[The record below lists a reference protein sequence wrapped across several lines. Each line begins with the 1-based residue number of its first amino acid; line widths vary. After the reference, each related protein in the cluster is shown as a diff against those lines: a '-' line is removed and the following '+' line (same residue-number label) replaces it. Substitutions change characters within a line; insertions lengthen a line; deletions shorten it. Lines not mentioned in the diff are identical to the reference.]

1 MLEWKLRQQQRQ
13 SEEDSRWLA
22 EEESHLVVGLFFL
35 ICVLLLEITF
45 FFLFM
50 YRGRDYRWR
59 PAYPTDQTLIQWM
72 AQALVIKIDRHL
84 YKASQMTGPLS

>member
-1 MLEWKLRQQQRQ
+1 
-13 SEEDSRWLA
+13 
-22 EEESHLVVGLFFL
+22 
-35 ICVLLLEITF
+35 
-45 FFLFM
+45 M